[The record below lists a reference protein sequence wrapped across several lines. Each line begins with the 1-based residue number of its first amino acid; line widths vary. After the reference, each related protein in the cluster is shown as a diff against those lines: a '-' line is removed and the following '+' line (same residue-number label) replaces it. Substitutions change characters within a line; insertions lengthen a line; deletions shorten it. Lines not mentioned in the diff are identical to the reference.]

1 MKNKINKKGITIV
14 YDVIFAFLILFIG
27 ISIIVTSIPY
37 SSIKSNKESQ
47 SLDNILI
54 WLDSNRILASCIYN
68 KDIDKI
74 SYFLDNILPNIGYC
88 IKVYSLDWNLI
99 WIYSSPLFNEKN
111 TISSQSYLLSGYQGI
126 PNPCI
131 VILII
136 SR

>member
-1 MKNKINKKGITIV
+1 MNKKGITII
-14 YDVIFAFLILFIG
+14 YDLVFAFLILIIG
-27 ISIIVTSIPY
+27 ISIIVTFIPY
-37 SSIKSNKESQ
+37 SSITLDRDYQ

-54 WLDSNRILASCIYN
+54 WLDSNRVLASCIYT
-68 KDIDKI
+68 KDINRI
-74 SYFLDNILPNIGYC
+74 SYFLDNLLPNTGYC

-99 WIYSSPLFNEKN
+99 WSYSSLLFNEKN
-111 TISSQSYLLSGYQGI
+111 TISSHPYFLSGFQGI

>member
-1 MKNKINKKGITIV
+1 MNKKGITIV

-27 ISIIVTSIPY
+27 ISIIVLCIPY
-37 SSIKSNKESQ
+37 YSIESNREFQ

-54 WLDSNRILASCIYN
+54 WLDSNRILASCIYK
-68 KDIDKI
+68 KDINKI
-74 SYFLDNILPNIGYC
+74 SYFLDNLLPNNGYC

-99 WIYSSPLFNEKN
+99 WSYSSPLFNEKN
-111 TISSQSYLLSGYQGI
+111 TISSHPYFLSGYQGI